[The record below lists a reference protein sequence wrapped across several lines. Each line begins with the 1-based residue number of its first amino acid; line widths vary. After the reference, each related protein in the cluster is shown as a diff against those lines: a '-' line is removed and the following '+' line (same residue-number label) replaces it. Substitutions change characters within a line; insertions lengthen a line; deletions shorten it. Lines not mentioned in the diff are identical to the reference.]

1 MNDFIEIAKLGRS
14 IGTSG
19 LMKCIIFTD
28 FPNIFQKGNIF
39 FIKPYHAILENQMQP
54 LTLKSFNL
62 SRSTIAFEE
71 INSLEEAK
79 KITNFLLLSSIEDTK
94 KYCHLQQN
102 EFFWFDIIGCN
113 IFEDTTPL
121 GCVKDIQR
129 IANTDYLIIQT
140 HKELSSLFAK
150 EFLIP
155 YLDHFIISV
164 DIKNKK
170 IHTKNTKN
178 LLEAS

>member
-1 MNDFIEIAKLGRS
+1 MNDLIEIAKLGRS

-19 LMKCIIFTD
+19 LMRCIIFTD
-28 FPNIFQKGNIF
+28 FPNIFQKGNTF
-39 FIKPYHAILENQMQP
+39 FIKPYHPISENQAHT
-54 LTLKSFNL
+54 LTLKSFNF
-62 SRSTIAFEE
+62 SKSTIAFEE
-71 INSLEEAK
+71 INSLEAAK

-102 EFFWFDIIGCN
+102 EFFWFDIIGCD
-113 IFEDTTPL
+113 IFEDTISL

-129 IANTDYLIIQT
+129 IANTDYLIIKT
-140 HKELSSLFAK
+140 HNNFSSLLAK

-155 YLDHFIISV
+155 YLDQFIISV

-170 IHTKNTKN
+170 IYTKNTKN